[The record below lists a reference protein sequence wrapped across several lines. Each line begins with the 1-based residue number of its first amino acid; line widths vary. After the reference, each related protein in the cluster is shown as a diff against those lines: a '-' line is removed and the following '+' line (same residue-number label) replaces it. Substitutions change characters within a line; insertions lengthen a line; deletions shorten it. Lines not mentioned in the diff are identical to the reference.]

1 MLVFENHCQSSFHK
15 INLQYFPCFSYQE
28 EDLAR
33 LREKWSSALDK
44 RREYLDEQLQKIMNK
59 EGEMIALDE

>member
-1 MLVFENHCQSSFHK
+1 MFVACN
-15 INLQYFPCFSYQE
+15 YSYQE

-59 EGEMIALDE
+59 EGESN